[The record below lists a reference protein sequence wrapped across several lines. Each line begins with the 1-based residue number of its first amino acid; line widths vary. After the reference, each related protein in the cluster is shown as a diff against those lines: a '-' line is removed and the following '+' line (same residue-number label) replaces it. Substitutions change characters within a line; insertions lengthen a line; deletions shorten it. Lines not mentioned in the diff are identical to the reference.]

1 AGGTSGALWGAALRA
16 LGAVLPAD
24 RAPGRE
30 ELASAATEAL
40 AAVTSLGGAEVGD
53 KTLVDALAPFATAF
67 AVQLRAGAPVT
78 EAYASAVAEAR
89 TAAEHTA
96 DLRPRIGRARPL
108 ADRSVGTPDPGATS
122 LAAVL
127 TAVATLPT
135 TTGSDA
141 V

>member
-1 AGGTSGALWGAALRA
+1 MGLRAIGAA
-16 LGAVLPAD
+16 LPAD
-24 RAPGRE
+24 RAPERA
-30 ELASAATEAL
+30 ELASAAAEAL
-40 AAVTSLGGAEVGD
+40 TAVTSLGGAEVGD

-67 AVQLRAGAPVT
+67 ATGLRTGAPVS

-89 TAAEHTA
+89 TAAENTA
-96 DLRPRIGRARPL
+96 GLRPRLGRARPL

-127 TAVATLPT
+127 TAVATLRAT
-135 TTGSDA
+135 TESDP